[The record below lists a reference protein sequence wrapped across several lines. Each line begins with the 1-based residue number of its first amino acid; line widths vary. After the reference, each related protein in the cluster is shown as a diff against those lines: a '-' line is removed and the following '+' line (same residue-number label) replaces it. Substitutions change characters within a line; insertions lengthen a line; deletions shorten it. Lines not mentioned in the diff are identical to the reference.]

1 MKNTMIWS
9 ARVIALLFI
18 AFISLF
24 AFDSFSGEESL
35 TTQIGHFLLHLIP
48 SFVLVTCLIIAW
60 KNPTLGGFLFLVV
73 AIIFTFY
80 FGTFKKA
87 DTFIMI
93 SVPPIIAGILFL
105 LSWKNKTSSS

>member
-1 MKNTMIWS
+1 MKNTMTWS

-24 AFDSFSGEESL
+24 AFDSFSGEASL
-35 TTQIGHFLLHLIP
+35 MTEIGHFLIHLIP
-48 SFVLVTCLIIAW
+48 SFILATCLVVAW

-73 AIIFTFY
+73 AIGFTFY
-80 FGTFKKA
+80 FGTFRQV
-87 DTFIMI
+87 DTFLMI

-105 LSWKNKTSSS
+105 LSWKNNTASS